1 MARVLIL
8 HGWTNRRQEGNW
20 HRRLASALRQQGHQV
35 IYPQFPNTDNPTLEH
50 WQELLLAEIE
60 LLQESGEGETIAVS
74 HSLGCVNFIHAAVEG
89 KIAQSFDRLLMVAP
103 ADPALLAEIKGL
115 NVDLA
120 KTQTAQALKK
130 AAHSITLV
138 GSDEDPWLPNG
149 IEKTYAKPLDLPLVL
164 MDGAGHFNLASGFS
178 QWQGVIDWINDPA
191 ADITVR

>member
-8 HGWTNRRQEGNW
+8 HGWNNRRQEGNW
-20 HRRLASALRQQGHQV
+20 HRRLASALRHQGHQV
-35 IYPQFPNTDNPTLEH
+35 IYPQFPNTDNPTVEQ

-74 HSLGCVNFIHAAVEG
+74 HSLGCVNFMHAAVEG
-89 KIAQSFDRLLMVAP
+89 KITKSFDRLLMVAP
-103 ADPALLAEIKGL
+103 ADPALLAQIKGL
-115 NVDLA
+115 NADLA
-120 KTQTAQALKK
+120 KAQTAQALKK

-149 IEKTYAKPLDLPLVL
+149 IEETYAKPLGLPWVL
-164 MDGAGHFNLASGFS
+164 MKGAGHFNLASGFS